1 MVIQWKSHISFILM
15 KMYLSALSLFSP
27 SMYTFIMVACFI
39 FYSTF
44 LFKVLGFIY
53 KFLYTHTWNIYLYP
67 FIHPFYNQIRI
78 NFHGKLSVIDLKNKK
93 YVGSVT
99 MLQKICFKHYNN
111 MIWHKYTF
119 NISKLS
125 KPMAMFI
132 GRP

>member
-1 MVIQWKSHISFILM
+1 M
-15 KMYLSALSLFSP
+15 
-27 SMYTFIMVACFI
+27 C
-39 FYSTF
+39 
-44 LFKVLGFIY
+44 
-53 KFLYTHTWNIYLYP
+53 THTRDIYLYP

-78 NFHGKLSVIDLKNKK
+78 DFHGKLSVIDLKNEEKCWL
-93 YVGSVT
+93 VT
-99 MLQKICFKHYNN
+99 MLLKICFKHYNN